1 MMHFDV
7 FNGDADGLC
16 ALHQLRLETPRESA
30 LITGVKRDIAL
41 LQHVPA
47 VAGDR
52 VTVLDISAATNRTAL
67 VALLE
72 RGVEVEYFDHHFAGD
87 LPAHPGLHATID
99 ASPRVCTGI
108 LVDRHLGGRQRAW
121 AVVAA
126 FGDNL
131 REVATELAAP
141 LALAPAAIAHLREL
155 GESLAYNAYG
165 DTEGDLI
172 IHPAALYRTLSPYA
186 DPFRFIAG
194 EPILRRID
202 EARRDDL
209 ARAMASNPT
218 FAFAHARVY
227 VLPDA
232 AWSRRV
238 RGVLGNHR
246 TNEMPALAHAILS
259 PNAHGGYTV
268 SVRAPLARPAGAD
281 ALCRSFATGG
291 GRTSAAGIDDLPRD
305 ALPEFVQRLEQA
317 FR

>member
-16 ALHQLRLETPRESA
+16 ALHQLRLVTPVESV

-41 LQHVPA
+41 LQRAPA
-47 VAGDR
+47 LAGDR
-52 VTVLDISAATNRTAL
+52 VTVLDVSAATNRAAL

-72 RGVEVEYFDHHFAGD
+72 RGVEVEYFDHHYAGD
-87 LPAHPGLHATID
+87 LPVHPALRALID
-99 ASPRVCTGI
+99 PSPRVCTGV
-108 LVDRHLGGRQRAW
+108 LVDRHLGGRQRVW

-131 REVATELAAP
+131 REVATELAAQ
-141 LALAPAAIAHLREL
+141 LALDAGAIAQLREL

-172 IHPAALYRTLSPYA
+172 VHPATLYRTMAPYA

-194 EPILRRID
+194 EALVQRID
-202 EARRDDL
+202 EARREDL
-209 ARAMASNPT
+209 ARAMEASPA
-218 FAFAHARVY
+218 FAFDHARVY

-232 AWSRRV
+232 PWSRRV

-246 TNEMPALAHAILS
+246 ANEMPALAHAILS
-259 PNAHGGYTV
+259 PNEHGGYTV
-268 SVRAPLARPAGAD
+268 SVRAPIARPAGAD
-281 ALCRSFATGG
+281 ALCRAFATGG
-291 GRTSAAGIDDLPRD
+291 GRTSAAGIDDLPHD
-305 ALPEFVQRLEQA
+305 ALTDFVQRMERA

>member
-16 ALHQLRLETPRESA
+16 ALHQLRLVTPVESV

-41 LQHVPA
+41 LQRAPA
-47 VAGDR
+47 LAGDR
-52 VTVLDISAATNRTAL
+52 VTVLDVSAATNRAAL

-72 RGVEVEYFDHHFAGD
+72 RGVEVEYFDHHYAGD
-87 LPAHPGLHATID
+87 LPVHPALRALID
-99 ASPRVCTGI
+99 PSPRVCTGV
-108 LVDRHLGGRQRAW
+108 LVDRHLGGRQRVW

-141 LALAPAAIAHLREL
+141 LALDPGALAQLREL

-172 IHPAALYRTLSPYA
+172 VHPATLYRTMAPYA

-194 EPILRRID
+194 EALVQRID
-202 EARRDDL
+202 EARREDL
-209 ARAMASNPT
+209 ARAMEASPA
-218 FAFAHARVY
+218 FAFDHARVY

-232 AWSRRV
+232 PWSRRV

-246 TNEMPALAHAILS
+246 ANEMPALAHAILS
-259 PNAHGGYTV
+259 PNEHGGYTV
-268 SVRAPLARPAGAD
+268 SVRAPIARPAGAD
-281 ALCRSFATGG
+281 ALCRAFATGG
-291 GRTSAAGIDDLPRD
+291 GRTSAAGIDDLPHD
-305 ALPEFVQRLEQA
+305 ALTDFVQRMERA